1 MHSTYYLTVELLNKE
16 VTKIKVKIEGIHTL
30 SEVERLARNKYIF
43 GKIINIS
50 QDKNSVKLRTEDFIS
65 SGGNRNRATK
75 SGRKTFYA

>member
-1 MHSTYYLTVELLNKE
+1 MRSTYYLTVELLSGE

-43 GKIINIS
+43 GKIVNIS
-50 QDKNSVKLRTEDFIS
+50 QDKNSVRLRHEDYTGS
-65 SGGNRNRATK
+65 SGNITRSTK